1 MKQSLSICPLF
12 FVFAFLIGCGP
23 TRKEYAINEALLI
36 DQTRMLED
44 QLYRAHFEIQALQ
57 DENCILREQLCKS
70 PKKSEQAMSAV
81 PIDGSLNVPRPE
93 TQEGYADPGQNAF
106 PADELTFGAN
116 APAQAPNGMYRQAP
130 ARYAQS
136 PPNPQAPSR
145 YRVAQQ
151 PAPQRALRKQ
161 NYRAQGSGGQLK

>member
-1 MKQSLSICPLF
+1 MKRSLSICPLF

-57 DENCILREQLCKS
+57 DENCILRERLGTPQ
-70 PKKSEQAMSAV
+70 KKPEQTASAV
-81 PIDGSLNVPRPE
+81 PFDGSLNASRPE
-93 TQEGYADPGQNAF
+93 SQEGYADPGQNAF
-106 PADELTFGAN
+106 PAGELTFGAN
-116 APAQAPNGMYRQAP
+116 PPVMAPNGMYRQAP

-151 PAPQRALRKQ
+151 PAPQRAPRRQ